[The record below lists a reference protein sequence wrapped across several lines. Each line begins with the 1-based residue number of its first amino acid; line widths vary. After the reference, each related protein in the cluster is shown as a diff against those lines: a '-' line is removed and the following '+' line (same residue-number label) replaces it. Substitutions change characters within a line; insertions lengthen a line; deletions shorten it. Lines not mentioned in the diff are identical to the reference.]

1 MIASEHTV
9 TVLDKTFEVYL
20 TKEEIA
26 ERVADLGKKISLAY
40 QDKPLLL
47 IGMLNG
53 AFMFCADLHREI
65 ATPSEITFVRYK
77 SYQGMESTGEV
88 NQLLGINRDLS
99 DLHILI
105 VEDIVDTGLTM
116 KEAMAY
122 FKSLNPKSIAVA
134 SLLLKPECLKTELEV
149 DYVGFE
155 IPEKFVVGYGL
166 DYDGFGRNLKDIY
179 QLKQD

>member
-1 MIASEHTV
+1 M
-9 TVLDKTFEVYL
+9 
-20 TKEEIA
+20 
-26 ERVADLGKKISLAY
+26 
-40 QDKPLLL
+40 Q
-47 IGMLNG
+47 
-53 AFMFCADLHREI
+53 
-65 ATPSEITFVRYK
+65 
-77 SYQGMESTGEV
+77 STGEA

-122 FKSLNPKSIAVA
+122 LQILNPKSIAVA
-134 SLLLKPECLKTELEV
+134 SLLLKPDCLQTKLEI

-155 IPEKFVVGYGL
+155 IPAKFVVGYGL